1 MFDEEKLSPYS
12 KKILVLSHVKIQ
24 NQ

>member
-12 KKILVLSHVKIQ
+12 KKTLVLSHVKIQ